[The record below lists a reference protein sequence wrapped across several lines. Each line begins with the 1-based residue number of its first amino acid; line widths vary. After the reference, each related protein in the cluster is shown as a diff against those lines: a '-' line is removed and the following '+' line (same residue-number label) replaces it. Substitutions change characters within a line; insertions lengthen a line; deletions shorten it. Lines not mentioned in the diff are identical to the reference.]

1 MACATPIL
9 ILRKPAPHF
18 TEEDKAILVGL
29 VNQRRCVL
37 ECNKTDT
44 ESNTKKNETWNEL
57 AKLLNSNHCRTP
69 RDAKL
74 LNCLDNLKQNLKE
87 EHRQKKQKVM
97 KTEQDFYVYPTIL
110 QERTKDKNLVLR
122 LSDNLT
128 LNLEKSS
135 VLADKLLLVTA
146 SNEGQ
151 LLDTVDTSTIQEVL
165 YQDVHHQSSLVLRQR
180 ESVVQVEGI
189 INHELRIKPLPQDE
203 RSLHDKILHKIYKVQ
218 EMQGTYIDFEP
229 TLSQVYQRSYE
240 LNQHKKR
247 ERRNRNAHHNME
259 DKEEERSANRDK
271 FTVELHVI
279 SDSVHQK
286 SFKKNEELIA
296 YLAVMTNA
304 VNLRYLDMR
313 NPRISFILVGL
324 TRSKDDPFAVHK
336 EGLLCASATLR
347 GLREYN
353 KKGKI
358 PGNADMVYLLTGQD
372 LVNEKDGNM
381 SRSLSGKAFIGRVC
395 SVGGVGEGEDT
406 ARTYT
411 GTYIM
416 AHELAHILG
425 SPHDEAQPKNP
436 ECAWS
441 QGYLMSYVDGGVK
454 KYRLSP
460 CSEEKIRTTFA
471 NLTSECI
478 EVKAKQ
484 NYQKDHKKFPGQTV
498 GEELFC
504 RYIMKE
510 SKGSQNKV
518 VVKKIP
524 ELTSQCKMKCCLTVD
539 GRSRCRRARM
549 PDGMACDQGKTCK
562 RRVCGVHTWEH
573 FK

>member
-1 MACATPIL
+1 MDPLTM
-9 ILRKPAPHF
+9 
-18 TEEDKAILVGL
+18 
-29 VNQRRCVL
+29 
-37 ECNKTDT
+37 
-44 ESNTKKNETWNEL
+44 L
-57 AKLLNSNHCRTP
+57 AALFLLQLFQCSY
-69 RDAKL
+69 A
-74 LNCLDNLKQNLKE
+74 
-87 EHRQKKQKVM
+87 
-97 KTEQDFYVYPTIL
+97 EQDSYVYPTIL
-110 QERTKDKNLVLR
+110 QERTRPGNLILR
-122 LSDNLT
+122 LTNNLT

-135 VLADKLLLVTA
+135 VLADQLLLVTSSHA
-146 SNEGQ
+146 GHRT
-151 LLDTVDTSTIQEVL
+151 DMVDTSAIQEVL
-165 YQDVHHQSSLVLRQR
+165 YQDVHHQSSLTLRQR
-180 ESVVQVEGI
+180 EGVVQVEGI

-203 RSLHDKILHKIYKVQ
+203 RSLQDKILHKIYKV
-218 EMQGTYIDFEP
+218 EEIDGTYMDM
-229 TLSQVYQRSYE
+229 
-240 LNQHKKR
+240 
-247 ERRNRNAHHNME
+247 AHHYTE
-259 DKEEERSANRDK
+259 YKEEERSANQDN

-286 SFKKNEELIA
+286 SFEKDDELIA

-313 NPRISFILVGL
+313 NPRISFLLVGL
-324 TRSKDDPFAVHK
+324 TRSKDDPFAEHK
-336 EGLLCASATLR
+336 EGFLDASGILR

-372 LVNEKDGNM
+372 LANGNDGNM
-381 SRSLSGKAFIGRVC
+381 TRSISGKAFLGRVC
-395 SVGGVGEGEDT
+395 TVRGVGEGEDT
-406 ARTYT
+406 AKGYT
-411 GTYIM
+411 GTKTM

-441 QGYLMSYVDGGVK
+441 QGYLMSYLDGGVK

-504 RYIMKE
+504 RYFMKE

-524 ELTSQCKMKCCLTVD
+524 ELTSKCEIKCCLTVD
-539 GRSRCRRARM
+539 GHTRCRRAKM
-549 PDGMACDQGKTCK
+549 PAGMACDQGKTCK
-562 RRVCGVHTWEH
+562 RGVCGVHTWE
-573 FK
+573 